1 MTLSSTI
8 KLDSIYVL
16 NVKKFSR
23 RRQLMEDQL
32 KRNGLQAEF
41 IFDWDVEDLNEVIE
55 SNYFSPENDLT
66 VAQKSC
72 ALKHVTAL
80 QKIAASNHKL
90 NLVLED
96 DAVFSDNFSFGL
108 AQAIQESSLYDG
120 DKIIFIGSGGNF
132 YTPKSQR
139 KPGQHLYVGT
149 RNRLADS
156 YIIDCLTANKR
167 LTWIENN
174 KITLPIDDQF
184 ETIDKA
190 LGIAMYWLED
200 PIVEQGSKNGLFR
213 SSLEMSPPKWL
224 KKIFFNWEKLK
235 RKHIYQLWR

>member
-1 MTLSSTI
+1 MIQDSVV
-8 KLDSIYVL
+8 KLDSVYVL
-16 NVKKFSR
+16 NVKKFTR
-23 RRQLMEDQL
+23 RRKLMEDQL
-32 KRNGLQAEF
+32 EQHKLKAEF
-41 IFDWDVEDLNEVIE
+41 IFDWDVEDLNDDIE
-55 SNYFSPENDLT
+55 RDYFSPTNRLT
-66 VAQKSC
+66 AAQKSC

-80 QKIAASNHKL
+80 HKIADLNQWF

-96 DAVFSDNFSFGL
+96 DAIFSSDFSFGL
-108 AQAIQESSLYDG
+108 AQALQEGSHCEG
-120 DKIIFIGSGGNF
+120 FKVIFIGSGGNF

-139 KPGQHLYVGT
+139 KAGQHLYIGT

-156 YIIDCLTANKR
+156 YIIDSLTAKKR
-167 LTWIENN
+167 LEWIEKN

-184 ETIDKA
+184 EIIDKA

-213 SSLEMSPPKWL
+213 SSLEVSPPKCL
-224 KKIFFNWEKLK
+224 KKLFFNWEKLK